1 LDKKDVDKLSDSDK
15 FSPSQANSDAQTK
28 PNQTKPNENM
38 KSFNNWKEAH
48 TNAVELANLC
58 KRDVGISKSKEFGK
72 EVFNTFLLPNKENRC
87 GRELTCEIVSP
98 NTPI

>member
-1 LDKKDVDKLSDSDK
+1 MIRAKNKKAKK
-15 FSPSQANSDAQTK
+15 
-28 PNQTKPNENM
+28 M

-48 TNAVELANLC
+48 TEATKLANLC

-72 EVFNTFLLPNKENRC
+72 EIFNIFLLPNRENRF
-87 GRELTCEIVSP
+87 GRELTCEIVNP